1 MKVPCRILLAL
12 SLPLSLGLG
21 NQAPVAHNFDEA
33 PIGASPP
40 GFTFGSMRQKAP
52 GRWTVQKRDADVF
65 LYHERDAL
73 TGFSLAIADTKTT
86 GDLAVTMRLR
96 FVDGARAGGL
106 VWRYVDDNHYYTLIL
121 DMAKGEIAVY
131 RVSNGHRVLL
141 EVEDDLEL
149 DSDAWHT
156 LKVVH
161 TDESVRA
168 MLGGVRV
175 FEDRDR
181 TNRWSGGATRV
192 GLIATGNS
200 GVEFDD
206 LRIAVLTTK
215 PEGR

>member
-1 MKVPCRILLAL
+1 
-12 SLPLSLGLG
+12 
-21 NQAPVAHNFDEA
+21 
-33 PIGASPP
+33 
-40 GFTFGSMRQKAP
+40 
-52 GRWTVQKRDADVF
+52 
-65 LYHERDAL
+65 
-73 TGFSLAIADTKTT
+73 
-86 GDLAVTMRLR
+86 MRLR

>member
-1 MKVPCRILLAL
+1 MTASRRILFAL
-12 SLPLSLGLG
+12 SLPLSLAFG
-21 NQAPVAHNFDEA
+21 NQSHVAHTFDEA
-33 PIGASPP
+33 ALGASPP

-52 GRWTVQKRDADVF
+52 GLWTVQKRDADIV
-65 LYHERDAL
+65 LYHERDEL
-73 TGFSLAIADTKTT
+73 TGFSLAIADTKTS

-121 DMAKGEIAVY
+121 DMTKGDIALY

-141 EVEDDLEL
+141 ELEDDLEL
-149 DSDAWHT
+149 DAQTWHT

-181 TNRWSGGATRV
+181 TNRWTGGASRV
-192 GLIATGNS
+192 GVIATGNS

-206 LRIAVLTTK
+206 LKISLLTAK
-215 PEGR
+215 PARP